1 MSADIHHTV
10 CPHDCPSV
18 CALEVEKTA
27 DGRLGK
33 VRGSARNPY
42 TAGVICAK
50 VSRYAERYHH
60 KDRLSRPLRRLG
72 ARGEG
77 RFEPISWDDALDAIA
92 EGLAGAEQ
100 RLGPETV
107 WPYWYA
113 GTMGFVQR
121 DGINRLTHA
130 KRYSR
135 FLPTICTTPADKG
148 WRAGYG
154 QRWGVP
160 VEEAGEHADLM
171 VVWGCNPVSTH
182 VNAMTHVARAKK
194 RGAKFVV
201 IDPYRS
207 PTAIQA
213 DSHLPVRPGTDGA
226 LACAVMHVLFRDG
239 MADRAYL
246 ARMTDVPDE
255 LETHLASRTPA
266 WASAIT
272 GLSIDEIEA
281 FAKLYGQAQRPYI
294 RFGFG
299 FSRSRNGAAVMHAA
313 SCVPVVKGAWQHRG
327 GGGLYNMADLYHWD
341 KTTIEGWDVR
351 DDATRILDQSRI
363 GPVLT
368 GCRDDLG
375 DGPPITALFIQN
387 TNPMVIAPKL
397 GLVHQGFA
405 RHDLFVAIQEQFMTD
420 TAKQADIVLPAT
432 MFLEHD
438 DIYHASGHSYF
449 QIGPKI
455 FEPFAECRSNHFV
468 VSELAKRLGA
478 EHRGF
483 GMSEWELIDD
493 LLARSDW
500 PDAKTVLES
509 GGWNGLPD
517 DATAHHRDRFPTTD
531 GKFHFKPDW
540 AAQGPN
546 HAPMPKLPD
555 HLAITDEVSPE
566 TPYRLVAAPARQFLN
581 TSFTEL
587 ESGRKREGRPTAFIH
602 PEVMEQHGLMDGDKV
617 LLGNR
622 RGRLTLHAKAKPG
635 QHRDT
640 IVVESIWPNDAFE
653 GGIGI
658 NLLLSAEAAPP
669 AGGAAIHD
677 TAIWLERVNAT
688 SGEVR
693 SDVTMAPA
701 AK

>member
-1 MSADIHHTV
+1 MSARTHHTV

-18 CALEVEKTA
+18 CALEVEKTEH
-27 DGRLGK
+27 GRLGK

-60 KDRLSRPLRRLG
+60 RDRLSRPLRRVG
-72 ARGEG
+72 GRGEG
-77 RFEPISWDDALDAIA
+77 RFEAISWDDALDAVA
-92 EGLAGAEQ
+92 EGLALAEQ
-100 RLGPETV
+100 RLGSETV

-135 FLPTICTTPADKG
+135 FLSTICTTLADTG

-154 QRWGVP
+154 RRWGVP

-171 VVWGCNPVSTH
+171 VVWGCNPVATH
-182 VNAMTHVARAKK
+182 VNVMTHVARARK
-194 RGAKFVV
+194 RGARFVV

-207 PTAIQA
+207 PTAMQA
-213 DSHLPVRPGTDGA
+213 DCHLPVRPGTDGA
-226 LACAVMHVLFRDG
+226 LACAVMHALFRDG
-239 MADRAYL
+239 MADRDYL
-246 ARMTDVPDE
+246 ARMSDVPDE
-255 LETHLASRTPA
+255 LEAHLASRTPA
-266 WASAIT
+266 WAAAIT
-272 GLSIDEIEA
+272 GLSIAEIEG
-281 FAKLYGQAQRPYI
+281 FARLYGRAERPFI

-299 FSRSRNGAAVMHAA
+299 FSRSRNGAAAMHAA
-313 SCVPVVKGAWQHRG
+313 SCLPVVKGAWQQRG
-327 GGGLYNMADLYHWD
+327 GGGLYNMGDLYHWD
-341 KTTIEGWDVR
+341 KTTIEGLDVR
-351 DDATRILDQSRI
+351 DEATRILDQSRI

-368 GCRDDLG
+368 GCPADLG
-375 DGPPITALFIQN
+375 DGPPVTALLIQN
-387 TNPMVIAPKL
+387 TNPMVIAPEL

-405 RHDLFVAIQEQFMTD
+405 RQDLFVAVQEQFMTD
-420 TAKQADIVLPAT
+420 TARQADIVLPAT

-455 FEPFAECRSNHFV
+455 FEPYAECRTNHFV
-468 VSELAKRLGA
+468 IGELARRLGA

-483 GMSEWELIDD
+483 AMSEWQLIDD
-493 LLARSDW
+493 LLARSGW
-500 PDAKTVLES
+500 PDAQTVLDS

-517 DATAHHRDRFPTTD
+517 DATAHHRERFATDD

-540 AAQGPN
+540 SAFGPD
-546 HAPMPKLPD
+546 HARMPRLPD
-555 HLAITDEVSPE
+555 HLAVTDEVSPE

-581 TSFTEL
+581 STFTEL
-587 ESGRKREGRPTAFIH
+587 ASGRKRERRPTAFIH
-602 PEVMEQHGLMDGDKV
+602 PEVMRQHGLVDGDRV

-622 RGRLTLHAKAKPG
+622 RGRLTLHAEARDG

-640 IVVESIWPNDAFE
+640 VVVESIWPNDAFE

-669 AGGAAIHD
+669 GGGAAIHD

-688 SGEVR
+688 SGVGR
-693 SDVTMAPA
+693 ATALPDA
-701 AK
+701 ATG